1 MLDPSIEVM
10 PSAEPAYCPSCEL
23 RHTRR
28 PDWLCPRCG
37 MPVDAEVPRPTARPA
52 TRGEEG
58 FPAGSRI
65 ASAIMV
71 LAGGALAAGV
81 ARSPS
86 AEHRWPLVAAA
97 VVLVVLGLGSS
108 LTISWARWTAVG
120 AGVVAAVL
128 VAEDLI
134 RDRLPDLM
142 PDPLPP
148 VVRAWLRDLLR
159 PLYPATLFFVLAFL
173 AGGLLL
179 LVGRP
184 RRARLAIGVLLA
196 APLVVLQVIRVIG
209 GR

>member
-1 MLDPSIEVM
+1 
-10 PSAEPAYCPSCEL
+10 
-23 RHTRR
+23 
-28 PDWLCPRCG
+28 
-37 MPVDAEVPRPTARPA
+37 MPVDAEVPRPTARP
-52 TRGEEG
+52 TPRGEEG

-65 ASAIMV
+65 AGAIVV

-86 AEHRWPLVAAA
+86 SEHRWPLVAAA

-128 VAEDLI
+128 VAEDLV
-134 RDRLPDLM
+134 RDRLPDLAG
-142 PDPLPP
+142 DPLPP

-159 PLYPATLFFVLAFL
+159 PLYPATRFFVLAFL

-209 GR
+209 R